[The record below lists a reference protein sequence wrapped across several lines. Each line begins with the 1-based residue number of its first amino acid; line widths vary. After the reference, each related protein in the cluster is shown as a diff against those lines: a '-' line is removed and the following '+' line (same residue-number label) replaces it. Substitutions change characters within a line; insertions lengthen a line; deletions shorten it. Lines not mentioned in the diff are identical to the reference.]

1 MPIIKLYQPPPNE
14 GNTTGSSTVTGKSSL
29 STSGAPVS
37 AKLYDELIATV
48 GSPHG
53 SMIALAGMSNSPLS
67 QAMMDPDT
75 AAVILMDMIDKSGDA
90 DVKKMVEGLVT
101 TLKRSEKLNEQRIKS
116 YKDSIEKSAAA
127 AGKEKEAQTSADIG
141 LGFQVAGAVFGMLAA
156 ILLTMFTLGGGAAAI
171 VGAAIGLTTTILE
184 VGTRIAKATGATYD
198 DPTDPTHTKKNTLDI
213 TLGGAIKRT
222 IEQQEADGHLYPVGM
237 KSDSEKAEFK
247 SKYTM
252 GWTIAINLAVAAAGI
267 IAGGVTLFGAGKVVG
282 AGKEVANLSG
292 KVIKQAAQLVA
303 NVASAAQIVTDVGGA
318 TSMVAHGSYGIAIA
332 HITFEKN
339 ELDNQ
344 RNRMDSMQ
352 NIFSDDMNSMQNHI
366 TSRVKDIGAIYEG
379 MSDLVATYSESQS
392 RVVRTI

>member
-1 MPIIKLYQPPPNE
+1 MPGI
-14 GNTTGSSTVTGKSSL
+14 SSL
-29 STSGAPVS
+29 NLPPSGGINTDASSVSRQSDLQATEAPVS
-37 AKLYDELIATV
+37 TKLYEELIATV

-53 SMIALAGMSNSPLS
+53 LTIALGGMYKSPLAQS
-67 QAMMDPDT
+67 IMDPDT
-75 AAVILMDMIDKSGDA
+75 AALVLMDMIYKSGDA
-90 DVKKMVEGLVT
+90 DVKKMTEGLAS
-101 TLKRSEKLNEQRIKS
+101 TLKLSEKLGDLRVKN

-127 AGKEKEAQTSADIG
+127 ARKEKESQTLADIG

-156 ILLTMFTLGGGAAAI
+156 ILLTVFTLGVGAAAI
-171 VGAAIGLTTTILE
+171 VGAAIGLTTTILD

-198 DPTDPTHTKKNTLDI
+198 DPTDPTHKKKQALDI

-222 IEQQEADGHLYPVGM
+222 IEQQEANGRLYPPEM

-267 IAGGVTLFGAGKVVG
+267 IAGGVTLAGAGKIVG
-282 AGKEVANLSG
+282 AGKEAASLSG
-292 KVIKQAAQLVA
+292 KVMKQAAQLVA
-303 NVASAAQIVTDVGGA
+303 NMASAAQVVSDAGGA
-318 TSMVAHGSYGIAIA
+318 ASMVAHGSYGIAIA

-352 NIFSDDMNSMQNHI
+352 NIFSDDLKSIQNHM
-366 TSRVKDIGAIYEG
+366 TSRVKDIGTISENMA
-379 MSDLVATYSESQS
+379 DLVSTYSESQS
-392 RVVRTI
+392 RIVRTV